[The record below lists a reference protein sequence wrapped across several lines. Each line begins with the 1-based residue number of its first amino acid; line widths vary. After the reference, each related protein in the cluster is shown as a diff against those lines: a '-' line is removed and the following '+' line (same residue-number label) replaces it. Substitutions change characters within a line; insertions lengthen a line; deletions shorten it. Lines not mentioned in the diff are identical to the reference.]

1 MKKIRIGIIGVGIIG
16 KTHLD
21 NYAKLDGAEVVA
33 ICDLNENE
41 LKQVAERYCIPHTY
55 TDYSEMLK
63 RDDLDAVD
71 VCLHNNL
78 HAPITI
84 EALQAGKHVYCEKPI
99 AGSYLDGKRMV
110 DTAKEYGKKLH
121 IQLSFLY
128 SKETKAAK
136 TLIDDGKLGNLYH
149 ARSTGFRRRGR
160 PFVDGYGTKEFLQKK
175 VASGGALFDMGVYR
189 ISQILYLMN
198 MPKVNTITGKTYQ
211 EVDMDEKRGETSG
224 FDVEELGVGFVRLED
239 GITLDIIESWAIHLN
254 GFEGSYLVGNQGGIQ
269 FPGYTNGVSTPF
281 SYHTSICDIDMD
293 GTFDLGAA
301 DYRWHQLQ
309 ENTDAYDSSQH
320 HWIAALQGRVE
331 LLPTA
336 EIALQTMLISEGI
349 YLSNLL
355 NREVTAEEVI
365 SKSKTQVLKSSNLMI
380 KK

>member
-41 LKQVAERYCIPHTY
+41 LKQVAERYRIPHTY

-84 EALQAGKHVYCEKPI
+84 EALEAGKHVYCEKPI

-136 TLIDDGKLGNLYH
+136 SLIDDGKLGTLYH

-211 EVDMDEKRGETSG
+211 EVDMDEKRRQTSG
-224 FDVEELGVGFVRLED
+224 FDVEELGVGFVRFED

-320 HWIAALQGRVE
+320 HWISALQGRVE

-355 NREVTAEEVI
+355 DREVTAEEVI

>member
-41 LKQVAERYCIPHTY
+41 LKQVAERYSIPHTY

-136 TLIDDGKLGNLYH
+136 TLIDDGKLGTLYH

-211 EVDMDEKRGETSG
+211 EVDMDEKRRQTSG
-224 FDVEELGVGFVRLED
+224 FDVEELGVGFVRFED

-349 YLSNLL
+349 YQSNLL
-355 NREVTAEEVI
+355 DREVTAEEVI

>member
-41 LKQVAERYCIPHTY
+41 LKQVAERYSIPHTY

-136 TLIDDGKLGNLYH
+136 SLIDDGKLGTLYH

-211 EVDMDEKRGETSG
+211 EVDMDEKRRQTSG
-224 FDVEELGVGFVRLED
+224 FDVEELGVGFVRFED

-355 NREVTAEEVI
+355 DREVTAEEVI